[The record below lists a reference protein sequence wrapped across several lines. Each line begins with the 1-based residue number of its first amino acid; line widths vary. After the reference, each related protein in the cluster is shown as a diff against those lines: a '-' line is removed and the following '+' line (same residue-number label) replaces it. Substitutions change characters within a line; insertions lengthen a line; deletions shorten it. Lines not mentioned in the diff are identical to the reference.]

1 MDKQNNRRTN
11 NLEALFVGFDIGSS
25 FVHYTVLGKDKEIIY
40 SPKPIMHFAD
50 PIEAV
55 KEAWRD
61 ITEKFGG
68 DRIKNTAFTG
78 SGAES
83 FPKVMEGITY
93 TFDSVAIPKGAE
105 TAQPKAQY
113 IFHIGAKDSYFFNL
127 KKINGKNIIQEWKTG
142 TKCGGGSGTLIE
154 KQCRRLFEGQVPN
167 PKLEDIT
174 KAQNENQKENIRI
187 KNRRK
192 LQARLEEMFYV
203 AQKEAEQSSQPSEF
217 LARCGVVIQSDLI
230 HKQNEGAKREDNLAG
245 LFRTVAR
252 NYKIDVLGAREFEAS
267 KDSDRAIA
275 TGGVLTNDLIRKN
288 LEEFL
293 GISITR
299 PQHYH
304 NIAAIGAAA
313 KGIEENNGV
322 VFNLAQL
329 DKIAAYSREK
339 RQFAPALSECLEKVN
354 ENSESLKGQI
364 PERTEVV
371 LGIDGGSTTTK
382 GALVELRTGKL
393 LDKLYIK
400 THGNPEESL
409 KRVLKYLSRH
419 KDKVIVKGVGATGS
433 ARKLYEKILVG
444 KKRAEELARKGIEL
458 TDRITDEI
466 TCHALGVK
474 HCNPEIDT
482 IFEVGGQDMKFT
494 SFAKDGTVKEAKMNY
509 SCQAGSGQTLE
520 NMADVIN
527 LNVENSLQEA
537 ALKAQRVPVIDSTCG
552 VFMEMDENRLI
563 AEGFSKEE
571 IAAAITRGT
580 AASYYYKFVGGS
592 QHAGDKCSAQGGPP
606 LGKAFLAALAQVTE
620 KQIEAYP
627 HREMFGAWGQALDI
641 IENIKQLE
649 AQGKKYESA
658 FRGWALVDMPFEK
671 RRVPCKEL
679 FNEKSCGV
687 RDCQLEVFSIEDDEI
702 VTGGFC
708 PRGNSES
715 AKKPKTNYVDK
726 YHKIYEKHFKKQGC
740 LLQELSSLQIDK
752 RKTLTVG
759 IKRSTATLGEK
770 GIWSA
775 ALFRKLG
782 FYPVVT
788 PRTDK
793 ELAKIGIDSSRTEF
807 CIARK
812 LATGHASVL
821 NNNPDIEYLFNP
833 SFIEQRTNTPPDLK
847 YCIYTES
854 EGYVLND
861 VLSLDKNKQ
870 FNPILHFGDT
880 ELLVQELR
888 KEFDRLEF
896 NFTRK
901 EIREAIEYADE
912 AENRFKEELY
922 EEGDKFLKR
931 IEENNEKAY
940 VGLGRDYVLLD
951 PEASSDSG
959 AMFSQIRGLNYIP
972 QLFLE
977 HIFADV
983 CLDEIVENEFWVESV
998 KILQANLFVANHP
1011 NLFAIRMMNFA
1022 CGPDSL
1028 KIYQEEKIQQAA
1040 NKPLLVLLTDAQ
1052 TNNAPFVTRTEA
1064 HERVVNQSR
1073 PNKLNIE
1080 RLKRRPRDDSEERT
1094 WLIPYMGDAS
1104 FVGAAG
1110 LRYFG
1115 VNSSVLPTNTPRGY
1129 QIARKHIYT
1138 EVCHPLKNVVGD
1150 AIGFLQEEIERKGKE
1165 YVENHYLVML
1175 PTTSGPCR
1183 FGKYTEMVR
1192 EFLDREGL
1200 EKVPVAGPSSETD
1213 YQDIPFPRKLS
1224 SSDKTKMQQMLF
1236 KGIKASD
1243 LLEDITLR
1251 FRPYAEDKKQLE
1263 EIRKERLSELEKTVE
1278 NGAETSD
1285 LIEWGEETV
1294 SLFKEINLQNH
1305 RSTEGTRFPLVLYI
1319 GEIYVRQH
1327 DPCTNFVVRRLE
1339 EKGLEIVRDPVTDW
1353 LDYVNKMNIRNS
1365 RRDLR
1370 LALNSFNLSRTLKV
1384 TGKFV
1389 RSFLKARYMSSV
1401 EEKIAGPFHDV
1412 LRGRH
1417 VLPKPIEM
1425 IETLEKNHE
1434 GHGNI
1439 EGESPLSTGIAY
1451 HFMNDLIRPVG
1462 NAYISGIFHV
1472 GPFTCMQEGVAT
1484 AKIEA
1489 MAKELRKRRP
1499 DLVFPIIHA
1508 FFGDS
1513 PSANLDSEIAVFTEQ
1528 CYQKREMLK
1537 EKYATRTSPAS
1548 TPDRIEIKTFSHS
1561 KRRAESLSQLS
1572 TTKKTEPGA

>member
-1 MDKQNNRRTN
+1 VNKQTKRKVSSSQPG
-11 NLEALFVGFDIGSS
+11 LFVGFDVGSS
-25 FVHYTVLGKDKEIIY
+25 FVHYAVLSVDKEIIY
-40 SPKPIMHFAD
+40 CPKPIMHFAD
-50 PIEAV
+50 PIAAIRQ
-55 KEAWRD
+55 AWRN
-61 ITEKFGG
+61 IEEKFGS
-68 DRIKNTAFTG
+68 DKIKNTSFTG

-83 FPKVMEGITY
+83 FPRVMQGITY

-105 TAQPKAQY
+105 IAQPKAQY

-127 KKINGKNIIQEWKTG
+127 KQINGKRIIREWKTG

-154 KQCRRLFEGQVPN
+154 KQCRRLFEGQVPE
-167 PKLEDIT
+167 PKLEDIAAE
-174 KAQNENQKENIRI
+174 KDENQKANIRI
-187 KNRRK
+187 KNRNK
-192 LQARLEEMFYV
+192 LQSRLEEMFYR
-203 AQKEAEQSSQPSEF
+203 AQKEAEQSKQPSEF

-267 KDSDRAIA
+267 EDSARAIA

-293 GISITR
+293 GLSITR
-299 PQHYH
+299 PQNYH
-304 NIAAIGAAA
+304 NIAAIGAAV
-313 KGIEENNGV
+313 KGIEQNNSV
-322 VFNLAQL
+322 VFSIGQL
-329 DKIAAYSREK
+329 DKIAAYNREK
-339 RQFAPALSECLEKVN
+339 RQFTPALLGCLGKVN
-354 ENSESLKGQI
+354 ENNVTLKGQI
-364 PERTEVV
+364 PKTTEVV

-419 KDKVIVKGVGATGS
+419 RNKVIVKGVGATGS
-433 ARKLYEKILVG
+433 ARKLYEKILVS
-444 KKRAEELARKGIEL
+444 KKKSEQLTEKGIEL
-458 TDRITDEI
+458 TDRVTDEI

-527 LNVENSLQEA
+527 LNVENSLQQA

-571 IAAAITRGT
+571 IAAAIVRGT
-580 AASYYYKFVGGS
+580 AASYYFKFVGGS

-606 LGKAFLAALAQVTE
+606 LGKAFLAALAQVTDKE
-620 KQIEAYP
+620 IEAYP

-641 IENIKQLE
+641 IENIKKLE
-649 AQGKKYESA
+649 AQGKSYESA
-658 FRGWALVDMPFEK
+658 FRGWDLVDMPFEK
-671 RRVPCKEL
+671 RRVSCKEL
-679 FNEKSCGV
+679 FKEKSCGV
-687 RDCQLEVFSIEDDEI
+687 RDCQLEVFSIEEDEI
-702 VTGGFC
+702 ITGGFC

-715 AKKPKTNYVDK
+715 AKRPKTNYVER

-740 LLQELSSLQIDK
+740 LLHELSSPEIDK
-752 RKTLTVG
+752 QKTATVG

-782 FYPVVT
+782 FYPVVS
-788 PRTDK
+788 PKTDK
-793 ELAKIGIDSSRTEF
+793 EIAKIGIDNSRTEF

-821 NNNPDIEYLFNP
+821 NKNPDIEYLFNP
-833 SFIEQRTNTPPDLK
+833 SFIELRTGTLPDLK

-861 VLSLDKNKQ
+861 VLSLDKNRQ
-870 FNPILHFGDT
+870 INPILHFGDT
-880 ELLVQELR
+880 DILVQALR
-888 KEFDRLEF
+888 QEFDRLGF
-896 NFTRK
+896 GFTNK
-901 EIREAIEYADE
+901 NIRGAIKYADA
-912 AENRFKEELY
+912 AETKFKSELY
-922 EEGDKFLKR
+922 KEGDKFLKR
-931 IEENNEKAY
+931 IEENDEKAY
-940 VGLGRDYVLLD
+940 VGIGRDYVLLD
-951 PEASSDSG
+951 PEASSSSG

-977 HIFADV
+977 RKFENV
-983 CLDEIVENEFWVESV
+983 PLDDMVENEFWVQSV
-998 KILQANLFVANHP
+998 KILKANLFVANHP

-1028 KIYQEEKIQQAA
+1028 KVYQEEKFQQAA

-1064 HERVVNQSR
+1064 HERVVNQCK
-1073 PNKLNIE
+1073 PKKLNID
-1080 RLKRRPRDDSEERT
+1080 RLKRRTRDDSEERT

-1183 FGKYTEMVR
+1183 FGKYTELVR

-1213 YQDIPFPRKLS
+1213 YQDIPFPKKLS
-1224 SSDKTKMQQMLF
+1224 SSEKSRMQQMLF

-1251 FRPYAEDKKQLE
+1251 FRPYAEDKKQLGE
-1263 EIRKERLSELEKTVE
+1263 VRKERLGRLEEVVE
-1278 NGAETSD
+1278 NGTETAA
-1285 LIEWGEETV
+1285 LIEWGRETV
-1294 SLFKEINLQNH
+1294 SLFKSVNLRNH
-1305 RSTEGTRFPLVLYI
+1305 ERFPLVLYV

-1370 LALNSFNLSRTLKV
+1370 LALKSYDLNRMLKL
-1384 TGKFV
+1384 TGKFA
-1389 RSFLKARYMSSV
+1389 RSFIKGRYMSSV
-1401 EEKIAGPFHDV
+1401 EEKIAEPFHEV
-1412 LRGRH
+1412 LHGRH
-1417 VLPKPIEM
+1417 VLPKPIDM
-1425 IETLEKNHE
+1425 IETLEINHE
-1434 GHGNI
+1434 CHGNI

-1451 HFMNDLIRPVG
+1451 HFMHDLTEPAG
-1462 NAYISGIFHV
+1462 DAYISGIFHV

-1489 MAKELRKRRP
+1489 MAKELRKRKP

-1513 PSANLDSEIAVFTEQ
+1513 PSANLESEIAVFTEQ
-1528 CYQKREMLK
+1528 CYQKREMLM
-1537 EKYATRTSPAS
+1537 EKYGFKAPPPRTTDGIDIRPV
-1548 TPDRIEIKTFSHS
+1548 PHP
-1561 KRRAESLSQLS
+1561 KRAADSLSRI
-1572 TTKKTEPGA
+1572 KD

>member
-1 MDKQNNRRTN
+1 MVKQFKKKKKDSKSPKN
-11 NLEALFVGFDIGSS
+11 LFVGFDVGSS
-25 FVHYTVLGKDKEIIY
+25 FVHYVVLTKEKETIY

-50 PIEAV
+50 PVGAIRQ
-55 KEAWRD
+55 AWLD
-61 ITEKFGG
+61 VNEKFAIE
-68 DRIKNTAFTG
+68 RIRNTAFTG

-83 FPKVMEGITY
+83 FPKVVEGVTY

-105 TAQPKAQY
+105 IAQPRAQY
-113 IFHIGAKDSYFFNL
+113 IFHIGAKDSYYFNL
-127 KKINGKNIIQEWKTG
+127 KQINGKKIIQEWKTG

-154 KQCRRLFEGQVPN
+154 KQCRRLFEGQVPE
-167 PKLEDIT
+167 PELEDIAPT
-174 KAQNENQKENIRI
+174 LDEKQKENVRI
-187 KNRRK
+187 KNRKK
-192 LQARLEEMFYV
+192 LQARLEEMFYI
-203 AQKEAEQSSQPSEF
+203 AQKEAEKSKQPSEF

-252 NYKIDVLGAREFEAS
+252 NYKIDVLGAREFGAPE
-267 KDSDRAIA
+267 DSSDAIA
-275 TGGVLTNDLIRKN
+275 TGGVLTNDHIRKN

-304 NIAAIGAAA
+304 NIAAIGAAV
-313 KGIEENNGV
+313 KGIEQNNSV
-322 VFNLAQL
+322 VFSIEQL

-339 RQFAPALSECLEKVN
+339 RQFTPALLECLENVN
-354 ENSESLKGQI
+354 ENSVTLKGQI
-364 PERTEVV
+364 PQATEVV

-382 GALVELRTGKL
+382 GALVELKTGKL

-409 KRVLKYLSRH
+409 KRVLKYLGRH
-419 KDKVIVKGVGATGS
+419 RDKVVVKGVGATGS
-433 ARKLYEKILVG
+433 ARKLYEKILVS
-444 KKRAEELARKGIEL
+444 KKKSEQLAKKGIEL
-458 TDRITDEI
+458 TDRVTDEI

-494 SFAKDGTVKEAKMNY
+494 SFTGDGTVKEAKMNY

-527 LNVENSLQEA
+527 LNVENSLQQA
-537 ALKAQRVPVIDSTCG
+537 ALKADRVPVIDSTCG

-571 IAAAITRGT
+571 IAAAIIRGT
-580 AASYYYKFVGGS
+580 AASYYFKFVGGS

-649 AQGKKYESA
+649 AQGKSYESA
-658 FRGWALVDMPFEK
+658 FRGWGLVDMPFEK
-671 RRVPCKEL
+671 RKVSCKEL
-679 FNEKSCGV
+679 FGEKSCGV
-687 RDCQLEVFSIEDDEI
+687 RDCQLEVFSIEEDEI
-702 VTGGFC
+702 LTGGFC

-715 AKKPKTNYVDK
+715 AKKPKTNYVEK

-740 LLQELSSLQIDK
+740 LLRELSSSQIDK
-752 RKTLTVG
+752 QKTVTVG

-782 FYPVVT
+782 FYPVVS

-793 ELAKIGIDSSRTEF
+793 EIAKIGIDNSRTEF

-821 NNNPDIEYLFNP
+821 NKNPDIEYLFNP
-833 SFIEQRTNTPPDLK
+833 SFIELRTGTPPDLK

-854 EGYVLND
+854 EGYILND

-870 FNPILHFGDT
+870 INPILHFGEMDII
-880 ELLVQELR
+880 VQALR
-888 KEFDRLEF
+888 QEFDRLGF
-896 NFTRK
+896 SITNKR
-901 EIREAIEYADE
+901 IRGAIKYADH
-912 AENRFKEELY
+912 AENEFKAELY

-931 IEENNEKAY
+931 IEENDEKAY
-940 VGLGRDYVLLD
+940 VGIGRDYVLLD
-951 PEASSDSG
+951 PEASSNSG

-977 HIFADV
+977 QKFADIS
-983 CLDEIVENEFWVESV
+983 LDDIVENEFWVQSV
-998 KILQANLFVANHP
+998 KILKANLFVANHP
-1011 NLFAIRMMNFA
+1011 NLFGIRMMNFA

-1028 KIYQEEKIQQAA
+1028 KIYQEENIQQAA
-1040 NKPLLVLLTDAQ
+1040 NKPVLVLLTDAQ

-1064 HERVVNQSR
+1064 HERVVDQSR
-1073 PNKLNIE
+1073 PKKLNIE
-1080 RLKRRPRDDSEERT
+1080 RLKRRTYDGSEERT
-1094 WLIPYMGDAS
+1094 WLLPYMGDAS

-1110 LRYFG
+1110 LRHFG
-1115 VNSSVLPTNTPRGY
+1115 VNSSVLPTDTPRGY

-1138 EVCHPLKNVVGD
+1138 EVCHPLKGVVGD

-1165 YVENHYLVML
+1165 YVENNYLVML

-1183 FGKYTEMVR
+1183 FGKYTELVR

-1213 YQDIPFPRKLS
+1213 YQDIPFPKKLS
-1224 SSDKTKMQQMLF
+1224 VSEKTKMQQILF

-1251 FRPYAEDKKQLE
+1251 FRPYAEDKKLVE
-1263 EIRKERLSELEKTVE
+1263 KLKKERLSELEKTVE
-1278 NGAETSD
+1278 SGAETSD
-1285 LIEWGEETV
+1285 LIEWGKETV
-1294 SLFKEINLQNH
+1294 SLFKEINLRNH
-1305 RSTEGTRFPLVLYI
+1305 ERFPLVLYI

-1327 DPCTNFVVRRLE
+1327 DPCTNFVVNRLE

-1365 RRDLR
+1365 RRDLG
-1370 LALNSFNLSRTLKV
+1370 LALRSFNLSRTLKV
-1384 TGKFV
+1384 GGKFT
-1389 RSFLKARYMSSV
+1389 RSFLKGRYMSSV
-1401 EEKIAGPFHDV
+1401 EEKIAGPFHEV
-1412 LRGRH
+1412 LHGRH
-1417 VLPKPIEM
+1417 VLPKPIDM
-1425 IETLEKNHE
+1425 IETLEINHE
-1434 GHGNI
+1434 CHGNI

-1451 HFMNDLIRPVG
+1451 HFMNDLIRPKG
-1462 NAYISGIFHV
+1462 DAYISGIFHV

-1489 MAKELRKRRP
+1489 MAKELRKRKP

-1513 PSANLDSEIAVFTEQ
+1513 SSANLDSEIAVFTEQ

-1537 EKYATRTSPAS
+1537 EKYSLKAPQLGTPGRACPEPAEGIDIQ
-1548 TPDRIEIKTFSHS
+1548 PVPHS
-1561 KRRAESLSQLS
+1561 KRAAESLSRI
-1572 TTKKTEPGA
+1572 KD

>member
-1 MDKQNNRRTN
+1 MMDKQIKRKVTS
-11 NLEALFVGFDIGSS
+11 LETLFAGFDVGSS
-25 FVHYTVLGKDKEIIY
+25 FVHYAVLAEDKEIIY

-50 PIEAV
+50 PIGAV

-61 ITEKFGG
+61 VIEKYGS
-68 DRIKNTAFTG
+68 DKIKNTAFTG

-83 FPKVMEGITY
+83 FTKVMEGITY
-93 TFDSVAIPKGAE
+93 TFDSVAIPKGTE
-105 TAQPKAQY
+105 TAQPQAQY

-127 KKINGKNIIQEWKTG
+127 KQISGKKIIQEWKTG

-154 KQCRRLFEGQVPN
+154 KQCRRLFEGQVTAPE
-167 PKLEDIT
+167 LEDIAT
-174 KAQNENQKENIRI
+174 VEDKNQKENIRM
-187 KNRRK
+187 KNRQK
-192 LQARLEEMFYV
+192 QQARLEEMFYK
-203 AQKEAEQSSQPSEF
+203 AQKEAEQSKQPSEF

-252 NYKIDVLGAREFEAS
+252 NYKIDVLGAREFKTS
-267 KDSDRAIA
+267 KDSAHAIA

-299 PQHYH
+299 PQQYH

-313 KGIEENNGV
+313 KGIEENNSV
-322 VFNLAQL
+322 VFSLGQL
-329 DKIAAYSREK
+329 DEIAAYSREK
-339 RQFAPALSECLEKVN
+339 RQFAPALFECLEKVN
-354 ENSESLKGQI
+354 ENSDSLKGRI
-364 PERTEVV
+364 TKRTEVV

-409 KRVLKYLSRH
+409 KRVLKYLGRH
-419 KDKVIVKGVGATGS
+419 RDKIVVKGVGATGS
-433 ARKLYEKILVG
+433 ARKLYEKILVS
-444 KKRAEELARKGIEL
+444 KKKSEQLAKKGIEL
-458 TDRITDEI
+458 TDRVTDEI

-494 SFAKDGTVKEAKMNY
+494 SFARDGTVKEAKMNY

-527 LNVENSLQEA
+527 LNVENSLQQA

-580 AASYYYKFVGGS
+580 AASYFYKFVGGS

-606 LGKAFLAALAQVTE
+606 LGKAFLAALAQVTD

-641 IENIKQLE
+641 IENIKQFQ
-649 AQGKKYESA
+649 AQGKSYESA
-658 FRGWALVDMPFEK
+658 FRGWGLVDMPFEK
-671 RRVPCKEL
+671 RKVSCKEL
-679 FNEKSCGV
+679 FAEKSCGV
-687 RDCQLEVFSIEDDEI
+687 RDCQLEVFSIEEDEI
-702 VTGGFC
+702 ITGGFC

-715 AKKPKTNYVDK
+715 AKKPKVNYVEK

-740 LLQELSSLQIDK
+740 LLRELSSSQIDK
-752 RKTLTVG
+752 QKTVG

-775 ALFRKLG
+775 ALFRKLD
-782 FYPVVT
+782 FYPVVS

-793 ELAKIGIDSSRTEF
+793 EIAKIGIDNSRTEF

-821 NNNPDIEYLFNP
+821 NKNPDIEYLFNP
-833 SFIEQRTNTPPDLK
+833 SFIEQRTGTPPDLK

-854 EGYVLND
+854 EGYILND

-870 FNPILHFGDT
+870 INPILHFGDIQ
-880 ELLVQELR
+880 LLVKEIKR
-888 KEFDRLEF
+888 EFDRLGF
-896 NFTRK
+896 GFTDRQL
-901 EIREAIEYADE
+901 REAIKYADV
-912 AENRFKEELY
+912 AESRFKDELY

-931 IEENNEKAY
+931 IEKNNEKAY
-940 VGLGRDYVLLD
+940 IGIGRDYVLLD
-951 PEASSDSG
+951 PEASSSSG

-977 HIFADV
+977 HKFLGIS
-983 CLDEIVENEFWVESV
+983 LDDIVENEFWVQSV
-998 KILQANLFVANHP
+998 KILKANLYVANHP

-1028 KIYQEEKIQQAA
+1028 KIYQEENIQRAA
-1040 NKPLLVLLTDAQ
+1040 NKPVLVLLTDAQ

-1064 HERVVNQSR
+1064 HERVVNQSK
-1073 PNKLNIE
+1073 PKKLNFEQI
-1080 RLKRRPRDDSEERT
+1080 KRRTYDGSEERT
-1094 WLIPYMGDAS
+1094 WLLPYMGNAS

-1110 LRYFG
+1110 LRHFG
-1115 VNSSVLPTNTPRGY
+1115 VNSSVLPTDTPRGY
-1129 QIARKHIYT
+1129 QVARKHIYT

-1150 AIGFLQEEIERKGKE
+1150 AIGFLQEEVERKGRE
-1165 YVENHYLVML
+1165 YVESNYLVML

-1183 FGKYTEMVR
+1183 FGKYTELVR

-1200 EKVPVAGPSSETD
+1200 KKVPVAGPSSETD

-1224 SSDKTKMQQMLF
+1224 SSDKTKMQKMLF

-1243 LLEDITLR
+1243 LLEDIALR
-1251 FRPYAEDKKQLE
+1251 FRPYAGDKELVEKLQ
-1263 EIRKERLSELEKTVE
+1263 KERLSELEKVVE

-1294 SLFKEINLQNH
+1294 SLFKELNLRNH
-1305 RSTEGTRFPLVLYI
+1305 KGTEGTRFPLVLYI

-1327 DPCTNFVVRRLE
+1327 DPCTDFVVRRLE

-1353 LDYVNKMNIRNS
+1353 LDYVNKMNIRNAG
-1365 RRDLR
+1365 RDLR
-1370 LALNSFNLSRTLKV
+1370 LALKSFNLSRTLKV
-1384 TGKFV
+1384 TGKFT
-1389 RSFLKARYMSSV
+1389 RSFLKGRYMSSI
-1401 EEKIAGPFHDV
+1401 EDKIAGPFHEV
-1412 LRGRH
+1412 LKGRH
-1417 VLPKPIEM
+1417 ALPKPIDM
-1425 IETLEKNHE
+1425 IETLERNHE

-1451 HFMNDLIRPVG
+1451 HFMNDLIRPTG
-1462 NAYISGIFHV
+1462 DAYISGIFHV

-1489 MAKELRKRRP
+1489 MAKELRKRKP

-1513 PSANLDSEIAVFTEQ
+1513 PDANLDSEIAVFTEQ

-1537 EKYATRTSPAS
+1537 EKYGPKAPRARTPDKARPEPTEGIDIQQIDRPERAAESMTRT
-1548 TPDRIEIKTFSHS
+1548 KN
-1561 KRRAESLSQLS
+1561 
-1572 TTKKTEPGA
+1572 